1 MKTEWQLFGSKLP
14 ELGMYLTVDA
24 DGIVRHLGKLN
35 RIGPADAGC
44 VLLDCDNAVGA
55 AAKLSYRWRET
66 LPEDR

>member
-1 MKTEWQLFGSKLP
+1 
-14 ELGMYLTVDA
+14 MYLTVDA

-35 RIGPADAGC
+35 RIGPADAGW